1 MGRRF
6 AALRAVG
13 TMFKVVAW
21 IALVLGL
28 LLAALALVL
37 GLTVGIPF
45 GTFQIQSGGELIGI
59 AASLLILITAVLSF
73 LLLYATGELVYA
85 FLSIEENTRRT
96 AYLLQQQ
103 YIAAQSISP
112 IPPSYEDLSENQE
125 PAG

>member
-6 AALRAVG
+6 TALRAVG
-13 TMFKVVAW
+13 TMFKVLAW
-21 IALVLGL
+21 ITLVLGL

-37 GLTVGIPF
+37 GLTVGIPL
-45 GTFQIQSGGELIGI
+45 GSLQIQSGAELIGI
-59 AASLLILITAVLSF
+59 AASLLILIAAVLFF
-73 LLLYATGELVYA
+73 LMLYATGELVYA

-103 YIAAQSISP
+103 YVAAQSAGSV
-112 IPPSYEDLSENQE
+112 PPSQEDFGDNQE